1 MKKYVFL
8 IMIMTGVQTI
18 AQQTLEWSFF
28 HPIREEW
35 MELGTKGSVQEA
47 LIRSGELP
55 DPFYGMNE
63 EKFAWLE
70 DYEWK
75 LKSIFFVDSDYV
87 QHPVELDFEGIDTYA
102 KLYINE
108 VFVDSFEN
116 AFIPY
121 HLKIDSYL
129 KAGLNEMVLEFTP
142 PVLYHKN
149 RWETERYHL
158 PAPNDV
164 NKIAIAPYTRKPQY
178 QFGWDWSLRMN
189 TIGLIGE
196 AKLTSVNAPK
206 IWNST
211 VKVLHADSSSATIEY
226 MIDLTDKSI
235 HEIEWSSEL
244 FGTERTPSGADGKFY
259 RRVVIQN
266 PELWWPRGMGKQAL
280 YTDNWRITNKADE
293 SFSEMEKT
301 FGIKTSELVIEPD
314 QWGTSYYFRINGKR
328 VFAKGGDYIPQDVFP
343 SKITDEDVIQ
353 MVEEMAA
360 SNFNMVRIWGGGFY
374 QKEAFYKACDEK
386 GIMVWQDLMFAC
398 AMYPGDSAFL
408 ANVKNEFEYQMPR
421 IASHPSVVLFNGNN
435 EVEVAWGNWGFQI
448 KYGLYGKSAKEIEEA
463 YDKLFK
469 HLAPDMVNRYTSIPY
484 IHTSPLSNW
493 GKDEY
498 YNNGSQH
505 YWGVWHGKDPI
516 EDFGKKIG
524 RFNAEYGFQSFPE
537 FNTLRSFSTE
547 ADWNIASD
555 VMKQHQKSYVGNDM
569 ILKHA
574 KRLYGDPK
582 DFNTFVYY
590 SQLTQAMA
598 VSMAIAGHRIDAP
611 RCGGT
616 LYWQVNDCWPVSS
629 WSSID
634 YYNNWKALQYR
645 AREDYRDLAILEKYE
660 DLENRSYYIVCDS
673 SEQQNIKYTWKL
685 FRLNGKL
692 AKEGKGEMQVND
704 VTHGKIDIEIPK
716 KKRKKK
722 QKSYVLQIEAEL
734 GNEKY
739 TRSFDHLTPNYLK
752 EVEERKVCL
761 ELQEVNPEEKTAKLV
776 VTSAS
781 FIADLWLTCDKFH
794 VRYSDNFFSMLPGT
808 KVVTIHF
815 EEEPEQSDFHFYFR

>member
-1 MKKYVFL
+1 MKKYVFFL
-8 IMIMTGVQTI
+8 LIMTGFHTM
-18 AQQTLEWSFF
+18 AQQTLEWSFY
-28 HPIREEW
+28 HPVRETW
-35 MELGTKGSVQEA
+35 MDLGKSGSVQEA

-63 EKFAWLE
+63 EKFAWIE

-75 LKSIFFVDSDYV
+75 LKSIFFVDSAEIGK
-87 QHPVELDFEGIDTYA
+87 PVELHFEGIDTYA
-102 KLYINE
+102 RLFIND

-121 HLKIDSYL
+121 YLRVDSLLKS
-129 KAGLNEMVLEFTP
+129 GMNEIVLDMTP
-142 PVLYHKN
+142 PVMYHKN
-149 RWETERYHL
+149 QWETERYHL

-196 AKLTSVNAPK
+196 ATINIVSAPK
-206 IWNST
+206 IWNNT
-211 VKVLHADSSSATIEY
+211 VRVLHADTLEASLEFMIE
-226 MIDLTDKSI
+226 LTDRTI
-235 HEIEWSSEL
+235 REINWESEL
-244 FGTERTPSGADGKFY
+244 FGSELVKVDEDGKFY
-259 RRVVIQN
+259 RRVTIEK
-266 PELWWPRGMGKQAL
+266 PELWWPRGMGEQPI
-280 YTDNWRITNKADE
+280 YTDTWKIVSIGDNA
-293 SFSEMEKT
+293 ST
-301 FGIKTSELVIEPD
+301 FFDKKFGVKTSELVIEPD
-314 QWGTSYYFRINGKR
+314 EWGTSYYFKINGKR
-328 VFAKGGDYIPQDVFP
+328 VFAKGGDYIPQDIFP
-343 SKITDEDVIQ
+343 SKITDEDVIR
-353 MVEEMAA
+353 MVEEMAV

-374 QKEAFYKACDEK
+374 QKEAFYNACDEK

-448 KYGLYGKSAKEIEEA
+448 KYGLYGKSAKEIEQA
-463 YDKLFK
+463 YDTLFR
-469 HLAPDMVNRYTSIPY
+469 HVAPEKVKQLTSIPY

-498 YNNGSQH
+498 YNHGSQH

-547 ADWNIASD
+547 ADWDIGSE

-574 KRLYGDPK
+574 KRLYGEPK
-582 DFNTFVYY
+582 DFSTFVYY

-645 AREDYRDLAILEKYE
+645 VREDYRDLAILEKYE
-660 DLENRSYYIVCDS
+660 DLDNRSYYVVCDS
-673 SEQQNIKYTWKL
+673 SDMQTINYSWKL
-685 FRLNGKL
+685 YRLNGKVV
-692 AKEGKGEMQVND
+692 KEGEGSVQVND
-704 VTHGKIDIEIPK
+704 VTHGKLDIEIPH

-722 QKSYVLQIEAEL
+722 QKSYYLEIAV
-734 GNEKY
+734 EKGTERY
-739 TRSFDHLTPNYLK
+739 KRTFDHLTDHYLK
-752 EVEERKVCL
+752 ELSDRKVCV
-761 ELQEVNPEEKTAKLV
+761 ELQNVDVESKTAELLV
-776 VTSAS
+776 TTAS
-781 FIADLWLTCDKFH
+781 FVSDLWLTSDKFNI
-794 VRYSDNFFSMLPGT
+794 RYSDNFFSMLPGSR
-808 KVVTIHF
+808 TIKIQF
-815 EEEPEQSDFHFYFR
+815 DEEPKQADFHFYFR